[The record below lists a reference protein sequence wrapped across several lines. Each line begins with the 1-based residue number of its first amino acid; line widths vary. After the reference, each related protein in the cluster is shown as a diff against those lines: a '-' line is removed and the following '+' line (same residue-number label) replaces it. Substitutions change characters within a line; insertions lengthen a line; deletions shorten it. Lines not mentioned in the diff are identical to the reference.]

1 MEKVITY
8 EFNGRQAT
16 VIVPE
21 KPNGKW
27 IWKTEFLYAFDN
39 AEVELLKMGY
49 IRVYYNLNDM
59 YGDYRAVRMM
69 HNFYLHI
76 IDKFNLDKKCILFG
90 FSRGGLYAFNYTLSY
105 PDTVDKVYLDAPVL
119 DLTTW
124 PKKAKEGTEMR
135 RCYDQMI
142 ERYNFIDQTVKTF
155 IDMPINNLSEFFAHK
170 IPLLIVAGDSDDV
183 VDFTLNSKKIIDYCK
198 TNNLPL
204 KYIVKKGC
212 KHHPHSLEDV
222 EPILDF
228 VCGRGE

>member
-27 IWKTEFLYAFDN
+27 IWKTEFLYAFDQ

-49 IRVYYNLNDM
+49 TRVYYNLNDM
-59 YGDYRAVRMM
+59 YGDYRAVRQM
-69 HNFYLHI
+69 HNFYLHVI
-76 IDKFNLDKKCILFG
+76 NEFNLDKKCILFG
-90 FSRGGLYAFNYTLSY
+90 FSRGGLYAFNYTLSH

-124 PKKAKEGTEMR
+124 PIKAEEGSDMR

-142 ERYNFIDQTVKTF
+142 ERYNFTDQTVKTF
-155 IDMPINNLSEFFAHK
+155 IDMPINNLSEFFSHK
-170 IPLLIVAGDSDDV
+170 IPLLIVAGDSDQV
-183 VDFTLNSKKIIDYCK
+183 VDFTLNSKKVIDYCK
-198 TNNLPL
+198 VNNVPL
-204 KYIVKKGC
+204 KYIVKNGC

-222 EPILDF
+222 SPIIDF
-228 VCGRGE
+228 VCGKGE